1 MTQYFFSLVK
11 VAWVYDEVESS
22 EKLSGITVLQLTG
35 NAE

>member
-22 EKLSGITVLQLTG
+22 EKLSGITAYG
-35 NAE
+35 KC